1 MRCRRASVGR
11 GRNHPKGPSDIMGK
25 EGQIY
30 KTVWDGVCL
39 DDDTSPFVQ
48 TRREIVGPLR
58 RGAIAQNVRGGKSDR
73 FSASHVGRSAVSPLP
88 LFFFPRSAI
97 RSFFQSTP
105 RRGEIWRWQ
114 RMRGRKRRHP
124 IRSVGGFG
132 LDKRALPS
140 SPLLSAILVEREEGE
155 VTLFGIGK
163 WRSKEA
169 LSFFSPSL
177 PSISRFESKNTRRA
191 PKPINCLRGASQ
203 RATKEKESRRFQRSR
218 RN

>member
-1 MRCRRASVGR
+1 MTRRAGGRPWEEEKPPKRNFRYLGQRRVNKREGMGYWVG
-11 GRNHPKGPSDIMGK
+11 
-25 EGQIY
+25 
-30 KTVWDGVCL
+30 VWVCL
-39 DDDTSPFVQ
+39 DDDTSPFVR

-73 FSASHVGRSAVSPLP
+73 FSASRVGRSPSPFL
-88 LFFFPRSAI
+88 PRSAI

-132 LDKRALPS
+132 LDKRAL
-140 SPLLSAILVEREEGE
+140 LSALLVEREEGE

-169 LSFFSPSL
+169 PSLLLLSFHQPL
-177 PSISRFESKNTRRA
+177 
-191 PKPINCLRGASQ
+191 
-203 RATKEKESRRFQRSR
+203 
-218 RN
+218 

>member
-1 MRCRRASVGR
+1 M
-11 GRNHPKGPSDIMGK
+11 GP
-25 EGQIY
+25 
-30 KTVWDGVCL
+30 L
-39 DDDTSPFVQ
+39 
-48 TRREIVGPLR
+48 LR

-73 FSASHVGRSAVSPLP
+73 FSASHVGRSAVGPLP
-88 LFFFPRSAI
+88 PFFFPRPAI

-132 LDKRALPS
+132 LDKRAL
-140 SPLLSAILVEREEGE
+140 LSAILVEREEGE
-155 VTLFGIGK
+155 ATLFGIGK

-169 LSFFSPSL
+169 PSFSSPL

-203 RATKEKESRRFQRSR
+203 RASEEKE
-218 RN
+218 RNRGVFRDLDATRDGRWRDREGREQQHKGQPDIQT